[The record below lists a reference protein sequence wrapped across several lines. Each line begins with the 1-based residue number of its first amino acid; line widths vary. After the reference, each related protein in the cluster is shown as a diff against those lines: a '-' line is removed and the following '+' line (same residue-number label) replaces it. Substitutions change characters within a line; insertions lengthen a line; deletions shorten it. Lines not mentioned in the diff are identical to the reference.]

1 MNNKKILQIKNLK
14 VTYKSLLEE
23 VEAVAG
29 IDIDLY
35 AGEALAIVGESG
47 SGKSTVAYALMG
59 LHDRKRVNVEGEI
72 CVAKRYP

>member
-1 MNNKKILQIKNLK
+1 MKKILQIKNLT
-14 VTYKSLLEE
+14 VVYKSLLEE
-23 VEAVAG
+23 VEAVTG

-59 LHDRKRVNVEGEI
+59 LHDIFRIIGLEEG
-72 CVAKRYP
+72 R